1 MHRNLAIRVQKVC
14 KNNNISFTRFTKN
27 LENNFDF
34 PEKIPWYQ
42 FFYPTHDN
50 AIVFTDFT
58 NFHVTVARPNNCV
71 EKYNN
76 SRSRSKIFVKST
88 F

>member
-34 PEKIPWYQ
+34 PEKIP
-42 FFYPTHDN
+42 
-50 AIVFTDFT
+50 
-58 NFHVTVARPNNCV
+58 
-71 EKYNN
+71 
-76 SRSRSKIFVKST
+76 
-88 F
+88 